1 MRPGRLLAA
10 VAGLWLAAGASAQ
23 TLPQDRLRTGMMEAG
38 ARAWNVT
45 LGTDD
50 ESRSVGLYGISA
62 ARFVTDNI
70 SVGGLV
76 AALAD
81 SSIADIFCLD
91 AVARVYFFP
100 LLRGT
105 PWMELRAGGLIQATE
120 NTGASH
126 LGLGI
131 GWRWRPH
138 ERLALDL
145 QLLGVERWGFDD
157 PSEASNGTADWALQ
171 KGPLSASLRG
181 HGGLRLFP
189 VPSIHF
195 LF

>member
-1 MRPGRLLAA
+1 MNRRGIVLAS
-10 VAGLWLAAGASAQ
+10 LAILATGASAQ
-23 TLPQDRLRTGMMEAG
+23 TIPQDRMRTGMTEAG

-45 LGTDD
+45 LGSDTT
-50 ESRSVGLYGISA
+50 SRSVGLYGLSM
-62 ARFVTDNI
+62 ARFATDNI

-76 AALAD
+76 AAVSD
-81 SSIADIFCLD
+81 SSLADIFCLD
-91 AVARVYFFP
+91 AVARLYFFP

-105 PWMELRAGGLIQATE
+105 PWMELRLGGLIQPAA
-120 NTGASH
+120 NTGATH

-131 GWRWRPH
+131 GWRWRPL

-145 QLLGVERWGFDD
+145 QIIGIERWGYDD
-157 PSEASNGTADWALQ
+157 PTEYSNGTADWAFQ
-171 KGPLSASLRG
+171 KGPLVASLRG
-181 HGGLRLFP
+181 REGIRLFP